1 MVSAMTE
8 NTSALGAYQFD
19 LVQAPI
25 RWQVLRPALVL
36 GVFDVLGEGDSASDV
51 AARLGLKAERT
62 VSFLDALVAMGLLRK
77 TGGVYSP
84 PLGRRHTSL
93 RILRLRLPDRFCNS
107 VVFATPGSSGSPI
120 CCAAWSRRAPISTF
134 STPCSGSGRWR
145 VCVRSIAAWGVR

>member
-8 NTSALGAYQFD
+8 NTSALGAYLFD

-25 RWQVLRPALVL
+25 RWQVLRSALVL

-51 AARLGLKAERT
+51 ADRLGLKAERT

-84 PLGRRHTSL
+84 ASGAAAYLASDSPTSL
-93 RILRLRLPDRFCNS
+93 ARSLLQLGGLRHVGIERLPDLLRG
-107 VVFATPGSSGSPI
+107 VEQTRP
-120 CCAAWSRRAPISTF
+120 CAE
-134 STPCSGSGRWR
+134 GR
-145 VCVRSIAAWGVR
+145 VRQLPRGAGR